1 MRILVE
7 CKSKNFD
14 GKTQSVLR
22 GVATWKTYDEK
33 DLM

>member
-1 MRILVE
+1 LSV
-7 CKSKNFD
+7 KAKNID